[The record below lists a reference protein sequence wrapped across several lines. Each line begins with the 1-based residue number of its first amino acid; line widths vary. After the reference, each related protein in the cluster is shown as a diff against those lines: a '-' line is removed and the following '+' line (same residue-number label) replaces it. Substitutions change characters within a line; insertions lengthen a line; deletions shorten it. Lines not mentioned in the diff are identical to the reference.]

1 MLGYE
6 SERRLTN
13 LCVAVGDGERD
24 LEGARQRLCSI
35 RDFAPHSAFERVDRD
50 CSGSVSSVEVIN
62 FLRDNSVYHVAEGE
76 AFNLVS
82 FFDSDGNKRLT
93 FQEFLQILLPCEDN
107 LLRNITLD
115 RPSRRVG
122 RFEFLPRDIE
132 IGITTV
138 IEKEI
143 DLQRKLEAL
152 KRELEVQYDYSPF
165 AAFRSVDRYNSGLIT
180 SVNLGAFLRQNGH
193 FASEMELLAIIRRVD
208 TDGDASV
215 DYNEF
220 AEFVRPLVPVARPI
234 LAPVLPPRV
243 VVTGPLRPG
252 SPLRTSSPRRIV
264 EVSPGRRVVVEEPPR
279 AFYPPPYVPVDVRL
293 SPARLSPSRKPVL
306 PLYQEDELIHSLKEV
321 CNLEQE
327 IETAKINLAHKP
339 DFNLVDAFQVFDQP
353 RYGQVDVHQLQ
364 AGLNAIG
371 IYPTFDECDLLIT
384 RYDKSGDR
392 RLSIAEFEQMFLA
405 KDAYY
410 GQMVARR
417 PSNFVPRVVRR
428 DDVFLPN
435 TAFEFQ
441 SMWRTHIRCENA
453 AECLRQRLAS
463 KPGFNA
469 YEAFNSLDLNCDGS
483 ISTIELRRMIES
495 RGYFVGQ
502 KELEQ
507 VVDKMDR
514 NRNGRVDFGEFAEEV
529 RPRSPVRR

>member
-1 MLGYE
+1 
-6 SERRLTN
+6 
-13 LCVAVGDGERD
+13 
-24 LEGARQRLCSI
+24 
-35 RDFAPHSAFERVDRD
+35 
-50 CSGSVSSVEVIN
+50 
-62 FLRDNSVYHVAEGE
+62 
-76 AFNLVS
+76 
-82 FFDSDGNKRLT
+82 
-93 FQEFLQILLPCEDN
+93 LPCEDN

-143 DLQRKLEAL
+143 ELQRKLEAL
-152 KRELEVQYDYSPF
+152 KRELEIQYDYSPF

-193 FASEMELLAIIRRVD
+193 FASEMELLAIVRRID

-220 AEFVRPLVPVARPI
+220 AEFVRPLVPVARP
-234 LAPVLPPRV
+234 LLGPVPPPRV

-264 EVSPGRRVVVEEPPR
+264 EVSPGRTVVIEDPPRAVYPSPYVPRVVEVSPSRRVVVD
-279 AFYPPPYVPVDVRL
+279 PYGPIALD
-293 SPARLSPSRKPVL
+293 PARFSPSRKPVL

-392 RLSIAEFEQMFLA
+392 RLSIGEFEQMFLA

-529 RPRSPVRR
+529 RTKSPVRR

>member
-1 MLGYE
+1 M
-6 SERRLTN
+6 
-13 LCVAVGDGERD
+13 
-24 LEGARQRLCSI
+24 
-35 RDFAPHSAFERVDRD
+35 
-50 CSGSVSSVEVIN
+50 
-62 FLRDNSVYHVAEGE
+62 
-76 AFNLVS
+76 
-82 FFDSDGNKRLT
+82 
-93 FQEFLQILLPCEDN
+93 PCEDN

-220 AEFVRPLVPVARPI
+220 AEFVRPLVPV
-234 LAPVLPPRV
+234 
-243 VVTGPLRPG
+243 
-252 SPLRTSSPRRIV
+252 
-264 EVSPGRRVVVEEPPR
+264 EVSPGRRVVIEEPPR
-279 AFYPPPYVPVDVRL
+279 ALYPPPYVPVDVRL

-371 IYPTFDECDLLIT
+371 IYPTFDECDILIT

-392 RLSIAEFEQMFLA
+392 RLNIAEFEQMFLA

-529 RPRSPVRR
+529 RTKSPVRR

>member
-1 MLGYE
+1 M
-6 SERRLTN
+6 
-13 LCVAVGDGERD
+13 
-24 LEGARQRLCSI
+24 
-35 RDFAPHSAFERVDRD
+35 
-50 CSGSVSSVEVIN
+50 
-62 FLRDNSVYHVAEGE
+62 
-76 AFNLVS
+76 
-82 FFDSDGNKRLT
+82 
-93 FQEFLQILLPCEDN
+93 PCEDN

-152 KRELEVQYDYSPF
+152 KRELEIQYDYSPF

-193 FASEMELLAIIRRVD
+193 FASEMELLAIVRRID

-220 AEFVRPLVPVARPI
+220 AEFVRPLVPVARP
-234 LAPVLPPRV
+234 LLGPVPPPRV

-264 EVSPGRRVVVEEPPR
+264 EVSPGRTVVIEDPPRAVYPSPYVPRVVEVSPGRRVVVD
-279 AFYPPPYVPVDVRL
+279 PYGPIALD
-293 SPARLSPSRKPVL
+293 PARFSPSRKPVL

-392 RLSIAEFEQMFLA
+392 RLSIGEFEQMFLA

-529 RPRSPVRR
+529 RTKSPVRR

>member
-50 CSGSVSSVEVIN
+50 CSGSVSSVELIN

-143 DLQRKLEAL
+143 ELQRKLEAL

-220 AEFVRPLVPVARPI
+220 AEFVRPLVPV
-234 LAPVLPPRV
+234 
-243 VVTGPLRPG
+243 
-252 SPLRTSSPRRIV
+252 
-264 EVSPGRRVVVEEPPR
+264 EVSPGRRVVIEEPPR
-279 AFYPPPYVPVDVRL
+279 ALYPPPYVPVDVRL

-371 IYPTFDECDLLIT
+371 IYPTFDECDILIT

-392 RLSIAEFEQMFLA
+392 RLNIAEFEQMFLA

-453 AECLRQRLAS
+453 AESLRQRLAS

>member
-1 MLGYE
+1 M
-6 SERRLTN
+6 
-13 LCVAVGDGERD
+13 
-24 LEGARQRLCSI
+24 
-35 RDFAPHSAFERVDRD
+35 
-50 CSGSVSSVEVIN
+50 
-62 FLRDNSVYHVAEGE
+62 
-76 AFNLVS
+76 
-82 FFDSDGNKRLT
+82 
-93 FQEFLQILLPCEDN
+93 PCEDN

-132 IGITTV
+132 IGITSV

-152 KRELEVQYDYSPF
+152 KRELEIQYDYSPF

-180 SVNLGAFLRQNGH
+180 AVNLGAFLRQNGH
-193 FASEMELLAIIRRVD
+193 FASEMELLAIVRRID

-220 AEFVRPLVPVARPI
+220 AEFVRPLVPVARQ
-234 LAPVLPPRV
+234 LLGPVPPPRV

-264 EVSPGRRVVVEEPPR
+264 EVSPRRTVVIEDPPRAVYPSPYVPRVVEVSPGRRVVVD
-279 AFYPPPYVPVDVRL
+279 PYGPIALD
-293 SPARLSPSRKPVL
+293 PARFSPSRKPVL

-529 RPRSPVRR
+529 RTKSPVRR

>member
-13 LCVAVGDGERD
+13 LLVAVGDGERD

-35 RDFAPHSAFERVDRD
+35 RDFAPHSAFERIDRD
-50 CSGSVSSVEVIN
+50 ISGAVTSVELIN
-62 FLRDNSVYHVAEGE
+62 FLRDNSVYHVAESE

-82 FFDSDGNKRLT
+82 FFDSDGNKVLA

-165 AAFRSVDRYNSGLIT
+165 AAFRSVDRYNSGMIT

-193 FASEMELLAIIRRVD
+193 FASEMELLAIIRRID
-208 TDGDASV
+208 TDGDASI

-220 AEFVRPLVPVARPI
+220 AEFIRPLIPVARPV
-234 LAPVLPPRV
+234 LAPVPPPRV
-243 VVTGPLRPG
+243 VVTAPPLRPG
-252 SPLRTSSPRRIV
+252 SPLRTSSPRRVV

-279 AFYPPPYVPVDVRL
+279 VVYPPAVYPPPYAPVPVAL

-321 CNLEQE
+321 CNLELE

-339 DFNLVDAFQVFDQP
+339 DFNLVDAF
-353 RYGQVDVHQLQ
+353 
-364 AGLNAIG
+364 
-371 IYPTFDECDLLIT
+371 
-384 RYDKSGDR
+384 
-392 RLSIAEFEQMFLA
+392 
-405 KDAYY
+405 
-410 GQMVARR
+410 
-417 PSNFVPRVVRR
+417 
-428 DDVFLPN
+428 
-435 TAFEFQ
+435 
-441 SMWRTHIRCENA
+441 
-453 AECLRQRLAS
+453 
-463 KPGFNA
+463 
-469 YEAFNSLDLNCDGS
+469 
-483 ISTIELRRMIES
+483 
-495 RGYFVGQ
+495 
-502 KELEQ
+502 
-507 VVDKMDR
+507 
-514 NRNGRVDFGEFAEEV
+514 
-529 RPRSPVRR
+529 

>member
-1 MLGYE
+1 M
-6 SERRLTN
+6 
-13 LCVAVGDGERD
+13 
-24 LEGARQRLCSI
+24 
-35 RDFAPHSAFERVDRD
+35 
-50 CSGSVSSVEVIN
+50 
-62 FLRDNSVYHVAEGE
+62 
-76 AFNLVS
+76 
-82 FFDSDGNKRLT
+82 
-93 FQEFLQILLPCEDN
+93 PCEDN

-138 IEKEI
+138 VEKEI

-152 KRELEVQYDYSPF
+152 KRELEIQYDYSPF

-193 FASEMELLAIIRRVD
+193 FASEMELLAIVRRID

-220 AEFVRPLVPVARPI
+220 AEFVRPLVPVARP
-234 LAPVLPPRV
+234 LLGPVPPPRV

-264 EVSPGRRVVVEEPPR
+264 EVSPRRTVVIEDPPRAVYPSPYVPRVVEVSPGRRVVVD
-279 AFYPPPYVPVDVRL
+279 PYGPIALD
-293 SPARLSPSRKPVL
+293 PARFSPSRKPVL

-392 RLSIAEFEQMFLA
+392 RLSIGEFEQMFLA

-529 RPRSPVRR
+529 RTKSPVRR

>member
-1 MLGYE
+1 
-6 SERRLTN
+6 
-13 LCVAVGDGERD
+13 
-24 LEGARQRLCSI
+24 
-35 RDFAPHSAFERVDRD
+35 
-50 CSGSVSSVEVIN
+50 
-62 FLRDNSVYHVAEGE
+62 
-76 AFNLVS
+76 
-82 FFDSDGNKRLT
+82 
-93 FQEFLQILLPCEDN
+93 LPCEDN

-152 KRELEVQYDYSPF
+152 KRELEIQYDYSPF

-193 FASEMELLAIIRRVD
+193 FASEMELLAIVRRID

-220 AEFVRPLVPVARPI
+220 AEFVRPLVPVARP
-234 LAPVLPPRV
+234 LLGPVPPPRV

-264 EVSPGRRVVVEEPPR
+264 EVSPGRTVVIEDPPRAVYPSPYVPRVVEVSPSRRVVVD
-279 AFYPPPYVPVDVRL
+279 PYGPIALD
-293 SPARLSPSRKPVL
+293 PARFSPSRKPVL

-392 RLSIAEFEQMFLA
+392 RLSIGEFEQMFLA

-410 GQMVARR
+410 GQMVTRR

-529 RPRSPVRR
+529 RTKSPVRR

>member
-1 MLGYE
+1 
-6 SERRLTN
+6 
-13 LCVAVGDGERD
+13 
-24 LEGARQRLCSI
+24 
-35 RDFAPHSAFERVDRD
+35 
-50 CSGSVSSVEVIN
+50 
-62 FLRDNSVYHVAEGE
+62 
-76 AFNLVS
+76 
-82 FFDSDGNKRLT
+82 
-93 FQEFLQILLPCEDN
+93 LPCEDN

-152 KRELEVQYDYSPF
+152 KRELEIQYDYSPF

-180 SVNLGAFLRQNGH
+180 SVNLGAFLKQNGH
-193 FASEMELLAIIRRVD
+193 FASEMELLAIVRRID

-220 AEFVRPLVPVARPI
+220 AEFVRPLVPVARP
-234 LAPVLPPRV
+234 LLGPVPPPRV

-264 EVSPGRRVVVEEPPR
+264 EVSPGRTVVIEDPPRAVYPSPYVPRVVEVSPSRRVVVD
-279 AFYPPPYVPVDVRL
+279 PYGPIALD
-293 SPARLSPSRKPVL
+293 PARFSPSRKPVL

-392 RLSIAEFEQMFLA
+392 RLSIGEFEQMFLA

-410 GQMVARR
+410 GQMVTRR

-529 RPRSPVRR
+529 RTKSPVRR

>member
-1 MLGYE
+1 M
-6 SERRLTN
+6 
-13 LCVAVGDGERD
+13 
-24 LEGARQRLCSI
+24 
-35 RDFAPHSAFERVDRD
+35 
-50 CSGSVSSVEVIN
+50 
-62 FLRDNSVYHVAEGE
+62 
-76 AFNLVS
+76 
-82 FFDSDGNKRLT
+82 
-93 FQEFLQILLPCEDN
+93 
-107 LLRNITLD
+107 LRNITLD

-138 IEKEI
+138 LEKEI

-165 AAFRSVDRYNSGLIT
+165 AAFRSVDRYNSGLMT

-193 FASEMELLAIIRRVD
+193 FASEMELLAIIRRID

-220 AEFVRPLVPVARPI
+220 AEFVRPLVPAARPV
-234 LAPVLPPRV
+234 LAPVPPPRV
-243 VVTGPLRPG
+243 VVTSPLRPG
-252 SPLRTSSPRRIV
+252 SPLRASSPRKVV
-264 EVSPGRRVVVEEPPR
+264 EVSPGRRVIVEEPPR
-279 AFYPPPYVPVDVRL
+279 VVYPPPYAPVPVAL

-306 PLYQEDELIHSLKEV
+306 PLYQEDELVHSLKEV
-321 CNLEQE
+321 CNLELE

-339 DFNLVDAFQVFDQP
+339 DFNLVDAFQIFDQP

-371 IYPTFDECDLLIT
+371 IYPTFDECELIIT

-392 RLSIAEFEQMFLA
+392 RLNIAEFEQMFLA

-410 GQMVARR
+410 SQMVARR
-417 PSNFVPRVVRR
+417 PSNFVPRVIRR

-435 TAFEFQ
+435 TALEFQ

-453 AECLRQRLAS
+453 AESLRQRLAS

-483 ISTIELRRMIES
+483 ITTLELRRMIES

-529 RPRSPVRR
+529 RTKSPVRR

>member
-1 MLGYE
+1 M
-6 SERRLTN
+6 
-13 LCVAVGDGERD
+13 
-24 LEGARQRLCSI
+24 
-35 RDFAPHSAFERVDRD
+35 
-50 CSGSVSSVEVIN
+50 
-62 FLRDNSVYHVAEGE
+62 
-76 AFNLVS
+76 
-82 FFDSDGNKRLT
+82 
-93 FQEFLQILLPCEDN
+93 PCEDN

-138 IEKEI
+138 VEKEI

-152 KRELEVQYDYSPF
+152 KRELEIQYDYSPF

-193 FASEMELLAIIRRVD
+193 FASEMELLAIVRRID

-220 AEFVRPLVPVARPI
+220 AEFVRPLVPVARP
-234 LAPVLPPRV
+234 LLGPVPPPRV

-264 EVSPGRRVVVEEPPR
+264 EVSPRRTVVIEDPPRAVYPSPYVPRVVEVSPGRRVVVD
-279 AFYPPPYVPVDVRL
+279 PYGPIALD
-293 SPARLSPSRKPVL
+293 PARFSPSRKPVL

-371 IYPTFDECDLLIT
+371 VYPTFDECDLLIT

-529 RPRSPVRR
+529 RTKSPVRR

>member
-13 LCVAVGDGERD
+13 LLVAVGDGERD

-50 CSGSVSSVEVIN
+50 CSGAVSSVELIN
-62 FLRDNSVYHVAEGE
+62 FLRDNSVYHVAESE

-138 IEKEI
+138 LEKEI

-193 FASEMELLAIIRRVD
+193 FASEMELLAIIRRID

-220 AEFVRPLVPVARPI
+220 AEFVRPLVPAARPV
-234 LAPVLPPRV
+234 LAPVPPPRV
-243 VVTGPLRPG
+243 VVTSPLRPG
-252 SPLRTSSPRRIV
+252 SPLRASSPRKVV

-279 AFYPPPYVPVDVRL
+279 VVYPPPYAPVPVAL

-306 PLYQEDELIHSLKEV
+306 PLYQEDELVHSLKEV
-321 CNLEQE
+321 CNLELE

-339 DFNLVDAFQVFDQP
+339 DFNLVDAFQIFD
-353 RYGQVDVHQLQ
+353 
-364 AGLNAIG
+364 
-371 IYPTFDECDLLIT
+371 
-384 RYDKSGDR
+384 
-392 RLSIAEFEQMFLA
+392 
-405 KDAYY
+405 
-410 GQMVARR
+410 
-417 PSNFVPRVVRR
+417 
-428 DDVFLPN
+428 
-435 TAFEFQ
+435 
-441 SMWRTHIRCENA
+441 
-453 AECLRQRLAS
+453 
-463 KPGFNA
+463 
-469 YEAFNSLDLNCDGS
+469 
-483 ISTIELRRMIES
+483 
-495 RGYFVGQ
+495 
-502 KELEQ
+502 
-507 VVDKMDR
+507 
-514 NRNGRVDFGEFAEEV
+514 
-529 RPRSPVRR
+529 